1 MERSRRCRDDTEQQ
15 QQQSEMKSAGD
26 ERSETTARDDGPT
39 EDDDEQ
45 AMGPAVTATDAEHT
59 ATGDEAAAPA
69 AAAAGG
75 GGGGTEAGGDV
86 SVLDGVECKFNVN
99 SYRMVFVVNTESFL
113 YRRHALAT
121 AHRVSATC
129 TRPGLELH
137 NRLTAVDPGL
147 PG

>member
-1 MERSRRCRDDTEQQ
+1 MERSRRRRDDTEQQ
-15 QQQSEMKSAGD
+15 QQQSEIKSAGD
-26 ERSETTARDDGPT
+26 ERSETTARDDGST

-69 AAAAGG
+69 AAAG
-75 GGGGTEAGGDV
+75 GGGGTEAGADV